1 MVLLLIILCIFIY
14 LIHVLLFPER
24 Y

>member
-1 MVLLLIILCIFIY
+1 MVLLLIILCVLIY

>member
-1 MVLLLIILCIFIY
+1 MVLLLIILCVFIY